1 MGKMALIITMG
12 MSVIIGFVLL
22 KLNANSTE
30 GVSTTVNMFE
40 QTQARLIAN
49 TGVEI
54 YLEKLY
60 ADESLINTT
69 SATQN
74 LFNGEYVVKLT
85 GTMPNVRVTST
96 ATFQGV
102 KHVSVADAILE
113 PVVLPVMPGG
123 MYISTAALTSTGFLG
138 SMTLNGNNHD
148 ANGVIKNDG
157 TGVRGLSVDT
167 EAQKI
172 LVDEYLKTP
181 SAKPNQ
187 LIGKLPDGTFGS
199 PSYGLS
205 TPDMQKDWGD
215 IYQWMANAADV
226 TYYDKDVNDEQELGT
241 LSNPKIT
248 LVINSDPDP
257 THFVTINAGT
267 VGAGILVIHGN
278 VKFAGKLDYKGIVLA
293 YKTTNIDLDPLDV
306 TSAGTNTV
314 IGGMILAGQSVNYF
328 GSGNM
333 NIKYSSDVLNLIQ
346 ANYKKNGFTILRWYE

>member
-12 MSVIIGFVLL
+12 MSVIIGFLLL

-30 GVSTTVNMFE
+30 GVSTSVNMFE

-69 SATQN
+69 SAEQN
-74 LFNGEYVVKLT
+74 LFNGEYFVKLT

-102 KHVSVADAILE
+102 KHVSVADAVLDPIQ
-113 PVVLPVMPGG
+113 LPVLLGG
-123 MYISTAALTSTGFLG
+123 LYFATATLTSTTFIGN
-138 SMTLNGNNHD
+138 MKLNGNNHD

-157 TGVRGLSVDT
+157 TGVMGLSVDT
-167 EAQKI
+167 EAQKVLI
-172 LVDEYLKTP
+172 DDYLKTP
-181 SAKPNQ
+181 SAKPDH

-205 TPDMQKDWGD
+205 TPDMQKDWAE
-215 IYQWMANAADV
+215 IYQWLANAADV
-226 TYYDKDVNDEQELGT
+226 TYYDKDINDQPLLGT
-241 LSNPKIT
+241 LSNPQIT

-278 VKFAGKLDYKGIVLA
+278 VKFAGKLEYKGIVLA
-293 YKTTNIDLDPLDV
+293 YKETNIDLDPLDV
-306 TSAGTNTV
+306 TSAGTN
-314 IGGMILAGQSVNYF
+314 
-328 GSGNM
+328 
-333 NIKYSSDVLNLIQ
+333 
-346 ANYKKNGFTILRWYE
+346 